1 MSNNWLASDGQGT
14 IEKPEE
20 EILRPNSFWHQ
31 NAKMSGP
38 KMHPNRLLF
47 LGIQPP
53 LCCMQPKCKEISSTL
68 MNPKGNQKIS
78 WRMIQKEI
86 GKNEE
91 DTTHTIVKASLF
103 AGFAF
108 SSRKISF
115 KISIRSSISSQ
126 PTISFRITPSSCGST
141 KVLKVDLS
149 PMCEML
155 SAISLLFLLGCFNNS
170 GLLGPPCKTCTRTQY
185 HSCEQQLLTL

>member
-1 MSNNWLASDGQGT
+1 
-14 IEKPEE
+14 
-20 EILRPNSFWHQ
+20 
-31 NAKMSGP
+31 
-38 KMHPNRLLF
+38 MHPNRLLS
-47 LGIQPP
+47 LA
-53 LCCMQPKCKEISSTL
+53 LCCMQPKSKEISSTL

-86 GKNEE
+86 GKIEE
-91 DTTHTIVKASLF
+91 ENTPTIVNASLF

-108 SSRKISF
+108 SSRNISF

-141 KVLKVDLS
+141 NVLKIDLS
-149 PMCEML
+149 PICEML
-155 SAISLLFLLGCFNNS
+155 SAILSLLFLLGCFNNS